1 MSKIRI
7 DVEALKANSNLLS
20 KKIAELQALNAR
32 FTALIERIRALWE
45 GNASLAYITKMLAQK
60 ERAEKKMVGV
70 LSEYKKYVDAAVF
83 KFTDTDA
90 KSANKINGSF

>member
-60 ERAEKKMVGV
+60 ERAEKMVGV

>member
-45 GNASLAYITKMLAQK
+45 GNASLVYITKMLAQK
-60 ERAEKKMVGV
+60 ERAEKMVGV

>member
-32 FTALIERIRALWE
+32 FTALIERIRVLWE

-60 ERAEKKMVGV
+60 ERAEKMVGV